1 MHILIK
7 SIKFQIKG
15 ELNTFLY
22 FVTCFIINYSVIQ
35 WNIQINLVLYLI
47 NILFFIG
54 IYIKYKNINAL
65 KAIFIIAMVIMGDFA
80 VLNKLHLS
88 FTSIFITLI
97 FLIFFISIYYKL
109 KKFLIKSLPIFI
121 LSILYVILLILLF
134 IYKNNTLYLLTL
146 FFSSFN
152 FFMLLKGLTSQS
164 INNNIL

>member
-1 MHILIK
+1 MIK